1 MFDFI
6 SQRSTLNQARV
17 DHEHSRLN
25 LAAIKARIGLL
36 KQEESRLNR
45 AANPDNNTYN
55 DQLAK
60 LKKQIAT
67 LESQAKE
74 AQSTLDRLSGQLQQ
88 LTTGWIEVESLT
100 DPRVQLNAYFDNRTP
115 FLLFPTRME
124 TRFKTVVNRDTGQEV
139 PQLWVRIYPDTCM
152 VDSFDPQL
160 SAQEVRNAARFW
172 AEYYA
177 AGQLVDETNP
187 DPKTLE
193 LQKAAWAFLVN
204 LEGAGRAA
212 WLAQA
217 EEAKPLAGS
226 IFPLRDS
233 DKTLILTIATDDA
246 SILADQAAI
255 FNFFSALWKAG
266 ADEEKKAA
274 VKSGFPNAGEVLEK
288 FLPVNFND
296 SPPPGLTR
304 QEVDLK
310 IALVLLPETLDS
322 TGKTSSWS
330 QAARVS
336 ITPERFVLLGY
347 KGTNLVINELGKPIP
362 SPLPVGFD
370 PSADEANNFS
380 PTASGDLNIPN
391 ELKWIIDFDEAVAKG
406 MGFRINLTDV
416 TKDGVDRFLCLGVRL
431 GADETETGGQQLLS
445 ELFEHHFYSDKGFSI
460 VPQGTPTNNTEEK
473 RSGFTDV
480 DNPSETFDL
489 YFKHKPAFV
498 SQSDW
503 QDKPD
508 GQWLS
513 EWLGLDES
521 LFQKMLHAGRLD
533 QADAINMNMALWPGT
548 FGYAMQ
554 AMMSPVFP
562 ENVIETARQFFCM
575 FVTGRGS
582 IPAVRIASQPYGILP
597 ATAFKRLEWMKPR
610 RLPTSSD
617 RIAAGHLMGANFL
630 DGLYQLLIKIEADWQ
645 KLLVPKVPHAGADN
659 PQDTHQHLLDIVGL
673 HPNSVEFYFRYM
685 QSLQALY
692 SYATLA
698 FPFEDVQSGFNKMEF
713 GAAYRLLEELGY
725 KPDREDPDPF
735 PLLSK
740 LYGLDL
746 NWEHKV
752 IIDTVPLSESN
763 PIRSYTADNRNYI
776 KALLD
781 AASTS
786 MDALRKN
793 EGLSEIPTALLFKL
807 LKFSLEQGYFE
818 TAVRLHQ
825 AAQIFSAQQ
834 AASVRG
840 EKPFLH
846 MDWKGETVESRYAL
860 LYKKDDRIA
869 TGVTVADYITSL
881 LANGENLKAV
891 SPVHY
896 QQIAALDRLRRASTA
911 SLERAFVE
919 HLDCCSYRLDAWQQG
934 ILRLQLTQMRNNPS
948 VEEKDQPVKAKKGI
962 YIGAFG
968 WLENVRP
975 EKDKVLTPVRVPA
988 DLKEDFPDSYVR
1000 DAANA
1005 GYIHAPSINQAV
1017 SAAVLRNAFL
1027 TNGKSDDN
1035 SEFAVNLSSDRIR
1048 LALSV
1053 IEGIQNGQSLAAL
1066 LGYKFER
1073 LLHDQT
1079 ELKNKKIDT
1088 YIYALRKQF
1097 PLNANRIADTKIEND
1112 PSVDPDTI
1120 PISAIEASNVV
1131 HGKRLI
1137 DHVRKQ
1143 TVADKSYPFGFPADK
1158 LRTADSTITK
1168 AINDAVN
1175 HIMNIE
1181 DAIADLGMAES
1192 IYQMCLGNYDRAA
1205 GVLESYSTGNYPQLP
1220 DVIHTPRSGPTL
1232 SHRVGIQIAFV
1243 PSVPFDALHPRK
1255 SAEPSLNQWL
1265 STILPGMDKLVCHVK
1280 YTDRTDGSLK
1290 RAPVSMQNLQMEPID
1305 LLYLL
1310 STTSDANLT
1319 AIDEHVLHFVYS
1331 NKTPM
1336 LGTAIEIEYVP
1347 RPEDSTT
1354 FSLFEVMALVRSI
1367 RSLVLE
1373 STRLKPTDIH
1383 RSSEASNKTEPTI
1396 ILDKSRAENLING
1409 LNTILNGTFTNN
1421 VLNVL
1426 NGLPAEPTPA
1436 QKETIRQNVDQY
1448 LANMFSEMEK
1458 LRRFGLPQS
1467 GSGHLYQRRSEMIN
1481 AMHRKLQ
1488 DVIDRFELRRTEYE
1502 DLMAAFDSSAPDAD
1516 EQLQKMEALVSTQ
1529 HSDLNAITKA
1539 GVVAKKGLFD
1549 NKLTSLNGVLVP
1561 NAISGIFVLLDN
1573 IRTRTANLGDFEL
1586 DTFDVSEIEDEIV
1599 RFVLNDLRPLAQGAF
1614 DLGTQR
1620 TTKAASFLLDL
1631 STKGAQAQVDLIQ
1644 QATQSI
1650 LGDEFKLVPRYD
1662 LDAQQAFEVNNAWNS
1677 TDLLD
1682 YLKNVHTPK
1691 FLDPVEDWMHGIAR
1705 VREKMHHVENCVLL
1719 REALGLDLD
1728 QFTLHPIQLPY
1739 KAEEYHWLA
1748 MPFPEQVSIQE
1759 GDTLLYTALT
1769 TSTASAP
1776 SYTCGFLVD
1785 EWTEVIPTEK
1795 ETTGLTFHYDRPNS
1809 EAPQAFL
1816 LVLPT
1821 KLTGNWE
1828 WDDLVDALLHTLD
1841 SARLRAVE
1849 PYHIDQTRYARYLPA
1864 LLSPTMMR
1872 PITIGMYMVELLLA
1886 TPTNPER

>member
-1 MFDFI
+1 MVDFI
-6 SQRSTLNQARV
+6 SQRSALNQARV
-17 DHEHSRLN
+17 DHEQGRLN
-25 LAAIKARIGLL
+25 LSAIQARIALL
-36 KQEESRLNR
+36 KQEESKLER
-45 AANPDNNTYN
+45 AADPDNNN
-55 DQLAK
+55 NKERLAE
-60 LKKQIAT
+60 LKKRIRT
-67 LESQAKE
+67 LETQAKE
-74 AQSTLDRLSGQLQQ
+74 AQSIQDNLSDQLGQ
-88 LTTGWIEVESLT
+88 LTTGWIEVEALT
-100 DPRVQLNAYFDNRTP
+100 DPRVQLNQHFDNRTP

-124 TRFKTVVNRDTGQEV
+124 TRFKTVVNRDTGREMA
-139 PQLWVRIYPDTCM
+139 QLWVRIYPDTCM

-177 AGQLVDETNP
+177 AGQLVDEANP
-187 DPKTLE
+187 DPNTLA

-212 WLAQA
+212 WIAQA

-233 DKTLILTIATDDA
+233 DKTLILTIATEDA
-246 SILADQAAI
+246 SILSNQTAI
-255 FNFFSALWKAG
+255 FSFFSELWKAG

-274 VKSGFPNAGEVLEK
+274 VKSGFPDADEVLKK
-288 FLPVNFND
+288 FLPINFD
-296 SPPPGLTR
+296 DPPPSGLSR

-310 IALVLLPETLDS
+310 IALVLLPESVDS
-322 TGKTSSWS
+322 TGKAHSWS
-330 QAARVS
+330 QASRVS
-336 ITPERFVLLGY
+336 IIPERFVLLGY
-347 KGTNLVINELGKPIP
+347 KGNELVINQLGKPIP
-362 SPLPVGFD
+362 SPLQVGFD

-380 PTASGDLNIPN
+380 PTESGDLNIPN

-406 MGFRINLTDV
+406 MGFRVNLTEA
-416 TKDGVDRFLCLGVRL
+416 TRDGVDRLLCLGVRL
-431 GADETETGGQQLLS
+431 SADETETGGQQLLS

-473 RSGFTDV
+473 RSAFTDV
-480 DNPSETFDL
+480 DNPNETFDL
-489 YFKHKPAFV
+489 YFKQKPAFL
-498 SQSDW
+498 SRSDW

-513 EWLGLDES
+513 EWLGLEES
-521 LFQKMLHAGRLD
+521 LFQKVLHAGRFD
-533 QADAINMNMALWPGT
+533 QADAINMNLALWPGT
-548 FGYAMQ
+548 FGYAME

-562 ENVIETARQFFCM
+562 ENVIEATRNFFCM

-597 ATAFKRLEWMKPR
+597 TAAFQRLEWMNLR
-610 RLPTSSD
+610 RRPIPSEPTGVESS
-617 RIAAGHLMGANFL
+617 AANFL
-630 DGLYQLLIKIEADWQ
+630 YDLYQLLLRIEADWQ
-645 KLLVPKVPHAGADN
+645 KQLVPKVPHAGVDN

-698 FPFEDVQSGFNKMEF
+698 FPFEDVKTGFDKMEF
-713 GAAYRLLEELGY
+713 GSAYRLLEELGY
-725 KPDREDPDPF
+725 KPDVEDEDPF

-740 LYGLDL
+740 LYGLDF

-752 IIDTVPLSESN
+752 IIDTVPLSESS

-781 AASTS
+781 AASAS

-793 EGLSEIPTALLFKL
+793 EGLSELPAALLFKL

-825 AAQIFSAQQ
+825 VAQIFTAQQ
-834 AASVRG
+834 AASVRT

-869 TGVTVADYITSL
+869 SGVSVADHITSL
-881 LANGENLKAV
+881 LANPEDLKVV

-896 QQIAALDRLRRASTA
+896 QQTAALDRLKGASTA
-911 SLERAFVE
+911 RLERAFVE

-934 ILRLQLTQMRNNPS
+934 ILRFQLTQMRNNHTAEGNQQ
-948 VEEKDQPVKAKKGI
+948 VEPKKGI
-962 YIGAFG
+962 YIGGFG

-975 EKDKVLTPVRVPA
+975 EKDKVLTPVTVPEE
-988 DLKEDFPDSYVR
+988 LQEDFTESYFR
-1000 DAANA
+1000 DEANA

-1035 SEFAVNLSSDRIR
+1035 SEFAVNLSSERIR

-1073 LLHDQT
+1073 LLHDQI
-1079 ELKNKKIDT
+1079 ELKNKNIDT

-1097 PLNANRIADTKIEND
+1097 SLNANRIADTKIEND

-1120 PISAIEASNVV
+1120 PISAIEARNVV
-1131 HGKRLI
+1131 HGKKLV
-1137 DHVRKQ
+1137 DHVHKQ
-1143 TVADKSYPFGFPADK
+1143 TGANKNYPFGFPTDK
-1158 LRTADSTITK
+1158 LPAADPTITR
-1168 AINDAVN
+1168 AIDDAVN

-1192 IYQMCLGNYDRAA
+1192 VYQMCLGNYDRAS
-1205 GVLESYSTGNYPQLP
+1205 GVLESYSTGNYPQIP

-1232 SHRVGIQIAFV
+1232 SHRVGIQMAFIA
-1243 PSVPFDALHPRK
+1243 SVPFDALHPRK

-1265 STILPGMDKLVCHVK
+1265 SAMLPSMDKLVCHVK
-1280 YTDRTDGSLK
+1280 YTDRTNGSSK
-1290 RAPVSMQNLQMEPID
+1290 REPVSMQNLQLEPID

-1310 STTSDANLT
+1310 TTTSDATLA

-1336 LGTAIEIEYVP
+1336 LDTVIEIEYVP
-1347 RPEDSTT
+1347 RPANTST

-1373 STRLKPTDIH
+1373 SAPLKPTDVH
-1383 RSSEASNKTEPTI
+1383 RSSEASKKTEPTI
-1396 ILDKSRAENLING
+1396 TLEKSRAERLING

-1426 NGLPAEPTPA
+1426 NALPVEPTPA

-1448 LANMFSEMEK
+1448 LTNVFTEMEK

-1467 GSGHLYQRRSEMIN
+1467 GSGHLYQRRAELID
-1481 AMHRKLQ
+1481 ALQ
-1488 DVIDRFELRRTEYE
+1488 NKVQVVIDRFEKRRTEYD
-1502 DLMAAFDSSAPDAD
+1502 DLMSAFDSSAPDAV
-1516 EQLQKMEALVSTQ
+1516 EQLQKMEALVSTKY
-1529 HSDLNAITKA
+1529 SNLNAITESV
-1539 GVVAKKGLFD
+1539 VVAKRTSFG
-1549 NKLTSLNGVLVP
+1549 NKLISLKGIFVS
-1561 NAISGIFVLLDN
+1561 NAISGIFVLLNN
-1573 IRTRTANLGDFEL
+1573 IRTHTSDLGDFDLE
-1586 DTFDVSEIEDEIV
+1586 TFDLSEIEDEIV
-1599 RFVLNDLRPLAQGAF
+1599 RFVLNDLKPLAQGAF
-1614 DLGTQR
+1614 DLSKKR
-1620 TTKAASFLLDL
+1620 TTKAADLLVDIT
-1631 STKGAQAQVDLIQ
+1631 TKSAQSQVDLIQ
-1644 QATQSI
+1644 QAAQSI
-1650 LGDEFKLVPRYD
+1650 LGDEFKLVPRYE
-1662 LDAQQAFEVNNAWNS
+1662 LDAQQAFEVNNSWNS
-1677 TDLLD
+1677 TALLD

-1705 VREKMHHVENCVLL
+1705 VREKMHHAENCVLL
-1719 REALGLDLD
+1719 REALGLDTD
-1728 QFTLHPIQLPY
+1728 QLILHPIQLPF
-1739 KAEEYHWLA
+1739 KTEKYHWLA
-1748 MPFPEQVSIQE
+1748 MPFPAEASLGE
-1759 GDTLLYTALT
+1759 GDILLYTALT
-1769 TSTASAP
+1769 TSTAVAP
-1776 SYTCGFLVD
+1776 SYTCGFLID

-1809 EAPQAFL
+1809 EAPQTFL

-1828 WDDLVDALLHTLD
+1828 WADLVDALLHTLD
-1841 SARLRAVE
+1841 SVRLRAVE

-1864 LLSPTMMR
+1864 LLSPTMLH
-1872 PITIGMYMVELLLA
+1872 PISIGMYMVELLLS
-1886 TPTNPER
+1886 TPTNP